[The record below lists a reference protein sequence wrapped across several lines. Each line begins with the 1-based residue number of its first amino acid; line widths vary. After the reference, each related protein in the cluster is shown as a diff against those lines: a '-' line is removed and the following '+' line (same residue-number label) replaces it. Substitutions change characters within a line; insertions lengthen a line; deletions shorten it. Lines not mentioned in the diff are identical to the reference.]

1 MSFRATITEE
11 YTEMNGNVAD
21 KLAGLACYIEALLEN
36 EVPETLIK
44 RVIDMTFEKNKK
56 EKNVETILENDNLK
70 IQKFD
75 LNNLTKEEAMKV
87 IDEELKKMFE

>member
-1 MSFRATITEE
+1 MSFKATITEE

-21 KLAGLACYIEALLEN
+21 KLAGLACYIEALLKS

-44 RVIDMTFEKNKK
+44 KVVDTTFEDNKK
-56 EKNVETILENDNLK
+56 KTVETILDSDNFK

-87 IDEELKKMFE
+87 IDEQIKKMFD